1 MEVINVWLLTKYIVI
16 EKKNV
21 LRLLYE
27 SKKEL
32 WEVWKNC
39 GLFYC
44 YNLPDIYR
52 SARSKKKKK
61 KKKKLKN
68 HMEGM
73 ERLVEQIAFTFRTK
87 MMGDI

>member
-1 MEVINVWLLTKYIVI
+1 MYDSLQNILLLK
-16 EKKNV
+16 KKNV

-61 KKKKLKN
+61 KEKEKAQEP
-68 HMEGM
+68 HG
-73 ERLVEQIAFTFRTK
+73 
-87 MMGDI
+87 GDGEIGGTDSIYFPN

>member
-1 MEVINVWLLTKYIVI
+1 MKV
-16 EKKNV
+16 
-21 LRLLYE
+21 R
-27 SKKEL
+27 
-32 WEVWKNC
+32 KNC
-39 GLFYC
+39 EKYERTVDYFIATTFQIFTALQDQK
-44 YNLPDIYR
+44 N
-52 SARSKKKKK
+52 KKKKK

>member
-1 MEVINVWLLTKYIVI
+1 MYDSLQNILLLK
-16 EKKNV
+16 KKNV

-61 KKKKLKN
+61 KKKKKHKN
-68 HMEGM
+68 QMEGM
-73 ERLVEQIAFTFRTK
+73 DRLVEQIAFTFRTK